1 MSHTNPTEYALTRV
15 TVGHM
20 LIQELCPTLI
30 GPTSAV
36 SHFAVG
42 HFGKKILYLLSAF
55 YIAI

>member
-1 MSHTNPTEYALTRV
+1 
-15 TVGHM
+15 M
-20 LIQELCPTLI
+20 LIQGLCPTLI

-36 SHFAVG
+36 SKDSVG